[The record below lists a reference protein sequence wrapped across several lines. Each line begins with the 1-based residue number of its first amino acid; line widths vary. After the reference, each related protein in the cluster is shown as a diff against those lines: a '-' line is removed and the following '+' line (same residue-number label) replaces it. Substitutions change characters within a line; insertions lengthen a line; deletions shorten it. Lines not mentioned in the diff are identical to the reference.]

1 MMFEHNEVFEGF
13 KDRTLFAV
21 PHDLKEKPTVIHGMV
36 RGVDD
41 LSWYISF
48 DEKCIYVGFQN
59 PPNKR
64 FMFSWD

>member
-1 MMFEHNEVFEGF
+1 MMFKHNEVFEGTW

-21 PHDLKEKPTVIHGMV
+21 PHNLKDEPTVIHGMV
-36 RGVDD
+36 KGVN

-48 DEKCIYVGFQN
+48 DEKCIYVGFEE
-59 PPNKR
+59 PPNER